1 MSRILVDE
9 LVNLAGTDKV
19 TFAEGLK
26 VTAGEALDLDG
37 AKINID
43 TGVGLDNQLL
53 ASTGSGLKWV
63 SIGDTN
69 STYAFSS
76 VAAASNDVK
85 LKLTGSGDAAG
96 YTDQVTI
103 TGTGTVTVVENAGV
117 ITINGSDQNTTYDLV
132 ASTVTDGA
140 QLTLTGTDSSNDI
153 FSILGGSNITVA
165 RSGTDITISSALS
178 GTVGAPSTTTDG
190 GFALFDGTD
199 GTLLKNSAL
208 VLDSSNNLSGLNDV
222 TANSFTSAADTGN
235 LITFWYD
242 QQASFP
248 NANTYQGAF
257 AFSDNNDTMHYAA
270 GNSWYQIAKIGDII
284 PNTDTTYSIALTSIT
299 NGGTLSLNDSNGI
312 ADSVNFLPN
321 SYGGVGMFTS
331 GENLYIDSRVFDI
344 SAQVGPGTGT
354 TLRLRGTNHDAA
366 GNEVNIVN
374 DDILLTGADGLTV
387 ELTDA
392 NTITFRQSG
401 GGSGSYTDN
410 DAKDAAA
417 QALLNGTSLGI
428 SFSYDSGNKTIS
440 AQVGTVP
447 TTFNFTTGSE
457 TDNYLVTGSDRGNT
471 YSSSPD
477 PSITI
482 YEGDTITFDNTA
494 TRVSHPMYIRVS
506 DGGSSVSS
514 PAASG
519 EGTATT
525 SWTPTSAGTYYY
537 QCGNHPLMI
546 GTITVL
552 STGGGGG
559 GGSSVLYD
567 LYGTNTTSNNVL
579 LNLDPSLG
587 LTDQIEFAG
596 GDATT
601 ISWDATNKRATISS
615 PVQVQSDWSA
625 TSGLG
630 EILNKPTIPT
640 AYTLPQATTTT
651 LGGVI
656 IGDGLNLQPSGE
668 IETSLQIITDASNT
682 TTNDLSAAGFTLNTN
697 YTTVSGATGDIK
709 RIGDLPHY
717 HDGTDWRPFYL
728 TGTAQQAASSD
739 VNFDDVQVRMNFDDG
754 TVFNH
759 VNRFHAKLEN
769 LNPSNGAHVA
779 VVTSPVKYG
788 SHSLKI
794 FNQPGTH
801 DGDYVGWTAFDDSDR
816 DSIWGV
822 GALNPDSW
830 WNAKRGGCIDWTQD
844 WTLEFWIRFDDI
856 DTVQTPRGIF
866 TVYETNYLNNG
877 AFGLSLGKAG
887 VDPTLNGWALYW
899 NNMRGSSSGHST
911 IQLEPRTTGSTDYVA
926 DTWYF
931 ISLTFV
937 SSTGELILHRDGV
950 NVSTSI
956 AAANRTDT
964 NLVSANGSV
973 NSGGWKTML
982 GSFYARDIGNIYA
995 NYKNNAYF
1003 DDIRFTQFARYDFNN
1018 YTAPTSALPITA
1030 DAPPTVDPD
1039 WTNVIVRNTFNTN
1052 FNDISQYAISPTG
1065 AGASLQTTNVKYGAG
1080 ALRFTATNSYLEYYD
1095 DESNFD
1101 PSGTFTAEF
1110 WINWDTLPTSG
1121 GEVNNRAQTIWSQ
1134 TTPSTTDSNDY
1145 SFGLAYTTN
1154 FLSYDGAY
1162 THGYKFF
1169 WRNSN
1174 ASYPYTYLNLT
1185 EIPYPL
1191 IVGSYNHVALVRDG
1205 NGVMTVF
1212 FNGFKLRY
1220 NTGDTAVHTDT
1231 QVTYDVDGDFRIGS
1245 PQDPGSYGTY
1255 VEQGFEGYIDDFR
1268 ITNDVKYTDNFTP
1281 PSAQLPTTGT
1291 VVSDPETPTSSV
1303 TGLATRAD
1311 LTGSV
1316 TIDDNATGNLN
1327 ITGYKAYTLLKIQ
1340 TDADAWVRVYTDD
1353 AARTADSA
1361 RSEGEDPGPGDGVI
1375 AEVRGSG
1382 VIRLSPAPFGYNND
1396 SPNVADAIY
1405 TAVTNRSGSTATINV
1420 TLTAIRLEA

>member
-26 VTAGEALDLDG
+26 VTAGEALDLNG

-63 SIGDTN
+63 TIGDTN

-85 LKLTGSGDAAG
+85 LKLIGSGDAAG

-165 RSGTDITISSALS
+165 RSGTDITISTSLS

-190 GFALFDGTD
+190 GFALFDGTN

-222 TANSFTSAADTGN
+222 TANSFTSAVDTGN

-257 AFSDNNDTMHYAA
+257 AFSDNNNTMHYAA
-270 GNSWYQIAKIGDII
+270 GNSWYQVAKIGDII
-284 PNTDTTYSIALTSIT
+284 PNTDTTYSIALTGTNTGTISI
-299 NGGTLSLNDSNGI
+299 NDSNGI
-312 ADSVNFLPN
+312 SDSVTFRPS

-344 SAQVGPGTGT
+344 SAQVGPGSGT
-354 TLRLRGTNHDAA
+354 TLRLRGTNHDAT

-401 GGSGSYTDN
+401 GGAAAYTDD

-428 SFSYDSGNKTIS
+428 TFTYDQGNKTIS
-440 AQVGTVP
+440 AQVGTTP

-457 TDNYLVTGSDRGNT
+457 TGNYLVTGSDRGNT

-537 QCGNHPLMI
+537 QCGNHLLMI

-567 LYGTNTTSNNVL
+567 LYGTNTTSNNVF
-579 LNLDPSLG
+579 LNLDPSIG
-587 LTDQIEFAG
+587 TTDQIEFAG
-596 GDATT
+596 GGDTSV
-601 ISWDATNKRATISS
+601 SWDAVNKRVSLSS
-615 PVQVQSDWSA
+615 TAPVQSDWDA
-625 TSGLG
+625 TSGLAQ
-630 EILNKPTIPT
+630 ILNKPSIPA
-640 AYTLPQATTTT
+640 AYTLPAASASS

-656 IGDGLNLQPSGE
+656 P
-668 IETSLQIITDASNT
+668 
-682 TTNDLSAAGFTLNTN
+682 
-697 YTTVSGATGDIK
+697 
-709 RIGDLPHY
+709 
-717 HDGTDWRPFYL
+717 DGT
-728 TGTAQQAASSD
+728 TITVD
-739 VNFDDVQVRMNFDDG
+739 VNGN
-754 TVFNH
+754 
-759 VNRFHAKLEN
+759 
-769 LNPSNGAHVA
+769 
-779 VVTSPVKYG
+779 
-788 SHSLKI
+788 
-794 FNQPGTH
+794 
-801 DGDYVGWTAFDDSDR
+801 
-816 DSIWGV
+816 
-822 GALNPDSW
+822 
-830 WNAKRGGCIDWTQD
+830 
-844 WTLEFWIRFDDI
+844 
-856 DTVQTPRGIF
+856 
-866 TVYETNYLNNG
+866 
-877 AFGLSLGKAG
+877 
-887 VDPTLNGWALYW
+887 
-899 NNMRGSSSGHST
+899 
-911 IQLEPRTTGSTDYVA
+911 
-926 DTWYF
+926 
-931 ISLTFV
+931 
-937 SSTGELILHRDGV
+937 
-950 NVSTSI
+950 I
-956 AAANRTDT
+956 AA
-964 NLVSANGSV
+964 V
-973 NSGGWKTML
+973 
-982 GSFYARDIGNIYA
+982 
-995 NYKNNAYF
+995 
-1003 DDIRFTQFARYDFNN
+1003 
-1018 YTAPTSALPITA
+1018 P
-1030 DAPPTVDPD
+1030 
-1039 WTNVIVRNTFNTN
+1039 
-1052 FNDISQYAISPTG
+1052 
-1065 AGASLQTTNVKYGAG
+1065 
-1080 ALRFTATNSYLEYYD
+1080 
-1095 DESNFD
+1095 
-1101 PSGTFTAEF
+1101 
-1110 WINWDTLPTSG
+1110 
-1121 GEVNNRAQTIWSQ
+1121 
-1134 TTPSTTDSNDY
+1134 
-1145 SFGLAYTTN
+1145 
-1154 FLSYDGAY
+1154 GAY
-1162 THGYKFF
+1162 TLPVAD
-1169 WRNSN
+1169 
-1174 ASYPYTYLNLT
+1174 ASTLGG
-1185 EIPYPL
+1185 I
-1191 IVGSYNHVALVRDG
+1191 
-1205 NGVMTVF
+1205 
-1212 FNGFKLRY
+1212 K
-1220 NTGDTAVHTDT
+1220 
-1231 QVTYDVDGDFRIGS
+1231 IGS
-1245 PQDPGSYGTY
+1245 GLS
-1255 VEQGFEGYIDDFR
+1255 IDAGG
-1268 ITNDVKYTDNFTP
+1268 VV
-1281 PSAQLPTTGT
+1281 T
-1291 VVSDPETPTSSV
+1291 VAA
-1303 TGLATRAD
+1303 G
-1311 LTGSV
+1311 GSV
-1316 TIDDNATGNLN
+1316 GLQARQDFSGTTTSLADNAAGNLN
-1327 ITGYKAYTLLKIQ
+1327 ISAYKAYTLLKVE

-1353 AARTADSA
+1353 ASRTADA
-1361 RSEGEDPGPGDGVI
+1361 NRSEGSDPAAGSGVI
-1375 AEVRGSG
+1375 AETRGSSSVLISPG
-1382 VIRLSPAPFGYNND
+1382 VIGFNND
-1396 SPNVADAIY
+1396 SPSATDTIY
-1405 TAVTNRSGSTATINV
+1405 TSVTNRSGNTQTITV